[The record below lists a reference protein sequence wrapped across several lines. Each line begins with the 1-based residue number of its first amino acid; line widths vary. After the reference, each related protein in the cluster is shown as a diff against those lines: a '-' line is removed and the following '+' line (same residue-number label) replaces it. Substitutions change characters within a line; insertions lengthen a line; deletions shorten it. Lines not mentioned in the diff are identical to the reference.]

1 MGHLGMLR
9 LLNLG
14 FALLAFGAGAAIAGL
29 WTLPVLQGSSDDL
42 GIACLGAAGAVV
54 FVAVGLA
61 HLVVLVALGRGRGR
75 ALQTVLALA
84 LIVTLPLGTAYAL
97 YALWVCWLNP
107 LTRAWLGAEREQVA
121 RPFVLRP
128 A

>member
-1 MGHLGMLR
+1 MGHLAMLR

-14 FALLAFGAGAAIAGL
+14 FALLAFAAAAAIAGL
-29 WTLPVLQGSSDDL
+29 WTLPVVEGASEDV
-42 GIACLGAAGAVV
+42 GIAFLGAAGATL
-54 FVAVGLA
+54 FAGVGLA

-107 LTRAWLGAEREQVA
+107 LTRAWLGAERARVA